1 MLRDVLRGVLA
12 MLTVGLLPL
21 GASVIDWPSSGN
33 SLQSPS
39 LLGSTDPIFNFNSDA
54 VGKATAF
61 TDTDTVSGLS
71 ATFTSS
77 GDPGGFVV
85 GPTFFA
91 TLTGNVLLDPGPA
104 GLNNLTLT
112 IAFSAPQASLSMN
125 FATNS
130 VGGVPFDLSAFNG
143 ATGVG
148 SSTATGTV
156 PLGFIFPEGVMSFSG
171 PAFNRVVL
179 SAPTALDFAIDNV
192 NVNVSAVPEPGSL
205 SLVAFSGLFG
215 AIVITRLRRAKA

>member
-39 LLGSTDPIFNFNSDA
+39 LLGSTDPIFNFDSDA

-61 TDTDTVSGLS
+61 TDTVGGLS
-71 ATFTSS
+71 ATFTTS

-112 IAFSAPQASLSMN
+112 IAFSAPQTSISMN
-125 FATNS
+125 FATDTLI
-130 VGGVPFDLSAFNG
+130 GVPFDLSAFNG
-143 ATGVG
+143 ATLVG
-148 SSTATGTV
+148 SSTATGTM
-156 PLGFIFPEGVMSFSG
+156 PSGFFFPEGVISFSG

-192 NVNVSAVPEPGSL
+192 NVNVTAVPEPGSL
-205 SLVAFSGLFG
+205 SLVAFGLFG
-215 AIVITRLRRAKA
+215 AIVITRLRRARA